1 MRYFS
6 NRYIVSKAARN
17 DRIRYRATFLNTI
30 GTSLVM
36 LGFFLPGIRLWD
48 QYDHRLAWSE
58 VLQVSL
64 AYIRTEPGFVSL
76 MALITGFA
84 LHLLAVNH
92 LGRLQD

>member
-1 MRYFS
+1 MGYLS
-6 NRYIVSKAARN
+6 NKNIVSRAAWN

-58 VLQVSL
+58 VMQVSL
-64 AYIRTEPGFVSL
+64 AYIRTEPGFVSF
-76 MALITGFA
+76 MALAIGLS
-84 LHLLAVNH
+84 LHLLAVNY
-92 LGRLQD
+92 LGKLQD